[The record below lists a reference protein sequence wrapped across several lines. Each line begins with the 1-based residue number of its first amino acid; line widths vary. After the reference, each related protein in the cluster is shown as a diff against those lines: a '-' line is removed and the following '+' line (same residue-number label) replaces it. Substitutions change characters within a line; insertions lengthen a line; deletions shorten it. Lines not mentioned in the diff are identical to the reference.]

1 MGKGPLKGIRVLDV
15 ASAVAGPWAS
25 TQLADAGA
33 DVIFVEKVDTPD
45 VMRMSGAAEGDQ
57 SGPWVAMHR
66 NKRAMALNLR
76 DERGRQ
82 IIHQL
87 AADADVFIQNYRP
100 GVADRLGIGYDDL
113 SAINPDIIYISIS
126 GVGPTGPYSTQR
138 VYDPIIQALSGI
150 IEAQGGDHMKTV
162 VADKTTAMTAA
173 NAALAALVARGNG
186 AGGQHVELNL
196 LDSTLNWVWLDLY
209 WNLAMPDA
217 PPVPTYSDW
226 YVPYNTSD
234 GQITA
239 VWTNHHQYVS
249 AARAVNREDL
259 VDDPRFA
266 SRELRLKN
274 SAAQRTEFT
283 AALAVMTTHDA
294 LTALKAGDVPCAPVL
309 SREQVLDDPQVA
321 HNGTIIEMENP
332 NGGRSRTIRPP
343 AHFAKT
349 PTEVSSHAPG
359 WGEHTDEILSEL
371 GYDTA
376 TMDAYRDEGV
386 TR

>member
-1 MGKGPLKGIRVLDV
+1 MGKGPLQGIRVLDV

-33 DVIFVEKVDTPD
+33 DVIFIEKVDTPD

-57 SGPWVAMHR
+57 TGSWVAMHR

-76 DERGRQ
+76 DDRGRQ
-82 IIHQL
+82 VIHEL
-87 AADADVFIQNYRP
+87 AADTDVFIQNYRP
-100 GVADRLGIGYDDL
+100 GVADRLGIGYADL

-126 GVGPTGPYSTQR
+126 GVGPTGPYSDR
-138 VYDPIIQALSGI
+138 PVYDPIIQALSGI
-150 IEAQGGDHMKTV
+150 TEAQGGDHMKTV

-196 LDSTLNWVWLDLY
+196 LDSMLNWAWLDCY

-226 YVPYNTSD
+226 YTPYDTSD
-234 GQITA
+234 GQIAA
-239 VWTNHHQYVS
+239 VWTSFQQYVS

-266 SRELRLKN
+266 TRALRLQN
-274 SAAQRTEFT
+274 ADAQRAEFSS
-283 AALAVMTTHDA
+283 ALAKMTTAEAVESLIAH
-294 LTALKAGDVPCAPVL
+294 DVPCAPVL
-309 SREQVLDDPQVA
+309 SREQVIDDPQVA

-343 AHFAKT
+343 ARFAKT

-359 WGEHTDEILSEL
+359 WSQHTDDILTEL
-371 GYDTA
+371 GYDPA
-376 TMDAYRDEGV
+376 TIAAYRETGV